1 MPIPLNCILQSAI
14 YRPQLSALPGNFLD
28 IHIIKPQLDP
38 TGFPS
43 GSDSKES
50 ACNERPGFNPWVGK
64 IPWRRACQP
73 TPVFLP
79 VESPWREMPHR
90 LQSMGSQ
97 KSRTQQSD

>member
-64 IPWRRACQP
+64 IPWRRAMQA
-73 TPVFLP
+73 TPVFLLG
-79 VESPWREMPHR
+79 ESPWTEAVGG

-97 KSRTQQSD
+97 RVRHD